1 MPGISAKQRKEVGKH
16 LTTLRKEGFLPA
28 VLYGPGVPA
37 TSLSVPVREFEK
49 ALAEAGETSLLT
61 LAVEGDKAYD
71 VLIHDVAKD
80 PMTLKPIHA
89 DFYAVRMDKPIE
101 AKIPLVFVGESP
113 AVKNESGILVK
124 VLHELDVKALPK
136 DLPHEITVDVTRL
149 EHINE
154 KLHVKDISLPAGVA
168 VLAGPEEAVV
178 IVEPPRSEAE
188 LEELVKAE
196 EAAPAPAEVKTERE
210 AKAETQAETGEVGAG
225 TEEAAGEK

>member
-1 MPGISAKQRKEVGKH
+1 M
-16 LTTLRKEGFLPA
+16 
-28 VLYGPGVPA
+28 LYGPGVPA